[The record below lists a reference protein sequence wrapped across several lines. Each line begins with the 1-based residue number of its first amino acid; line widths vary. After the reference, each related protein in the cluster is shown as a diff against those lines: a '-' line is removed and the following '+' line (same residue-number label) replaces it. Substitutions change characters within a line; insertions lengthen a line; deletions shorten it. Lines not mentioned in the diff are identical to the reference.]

1 MICVAWAT
9 STPHK
14 SLRLKTT
21 IFVMREQS
29 IILVTGPARSGKSEW
44 AERLA
49 TQTDLPVVYV
59 ATAQV
64 DPSDP
69 EWQQR
74 IEAHRQRRSQ
84 QWQTVEAPTN
94 LAKTLQIQTSESRPQ
109 CLLIDSLGT
118 WLANHLEQADAEW
131 HHTQQ
136 NLLQTVQQIRQQSHH
151 RLLFVAE
158 ETGWSVVPAYPLGR
172 LFRDRMG
179 TLTRRLG
186 AIADAVYLVAGGYAL
201 DLTQLGQPID
211 PD

>member
-1 MICVAWAT
+1 M
-9 STPHK
+9 S
-14 SLRLKTT
+14 
-21 IFVMREQS
+21 EQS

-44 AERLA
+44 AEQLA
-49 TQTDLPVVYV
+49 TQTNLPVTYI
-59 ATAQV
+59 ATAQA
-64 DPSDP
+64 DPSDL

-84 QWQTVEAPTN
+84 NWQTVEAPTN
-94 LAKTLQIQTSESRPQ
+94 LAKALQIQASEPAPR

-118 WLANHLEQADAEW
+118 WLANYLEQADTEW
-131 HHTQQ
+131 HQTQQ
-136 NLLQTVQQIRQQSHH
+136 DLLQTVQQIRQQAHH

-186 AIADAVYLVAGGYAL
+186 AIADAVYLVTGGYAL

-211 PD
+211 QESCR